1 MNDGVYFVIKI
12 SRIKTT
18 CLFVPY
24 INNSEALLVYREA
37 SWPHI
42 QCRDTTRAAQW
53 QQATV
58 GVAAAANV
66 CIPCWPPTQRR
77 VDRRSLHRPVLLGH
91 RAIISCAPASAA
103 GLLALRLKRCC
114 KPMSDWP
121 ITDQWS
127 LSQCGHYIDV
137 SISSSTWQPGT
148 AFPPYTHFFAI
159 SALPSRTITRTV
171 STEQIGF
178 RFSYFPVFGPVR

>member
-42 QCRDTTRAAQW
+42 QCRDTTWAAQW

-58 GVAAAANV
+58 GVAAAAAV
-66 CIPCWPPTQRR
+66 FR
-77 VDRRSLHRPVLLGH
+77 VYSVL
-91 RAIISCAPASAA
+91 ATDPAA
-103 GLLALRLKRCC
+103 R
-114 KPMSDWP
+114 
-121 ITDQWS
+121 WS
-127 LSQCGHYIDV
+127 S
-137 SISSSTWQPGT
+137 
-148 AFPPYTHFFAI
+148 
-159 SALPSRTITRTV
+159 
-171 STEQIGF
+171 
-178 RFSYFPVFGPVR
+178 